1 MQSNR
6 LSFWRPSR
14 LPYIAV
20 SDLVPPPVVVMAT
33 TGTCSTQQGRRSK
46 SRACIRH
53 KQPLLRKS
61 DNRLQALIQTGMLLG
76 MKRMWLLQKA
86 CLPLPDWYE
95 RESLC
100 LTHSDG
106 VGSCLLNI
114 WLEINLT
121 TLEFFSKC
129 IIRSRHRK
137 YRIYHTGADY
147 GCMILPLTMTSV
159 TEERTAPCNQP
170 DYTIAKAFLAPGH

>member
-46 SRACIRH
+46 SHAYIRH

-61 DNRLQALIQTGMLLG
+61 DNRLQALIQAGMLLG

-100 LTHSDG
+100 LTRSDG

-114 WLEINLT
+114 WK
-121 TLEFFSKC
+121 S
-129 IIRSRHRK
+129 
-137 YRIYHTGADY
+137 
-147 GCMILPLTMTSV
+147 TSP
-159 TEERTAPCNQP
+159 PCNFSQSVLLEAVIENTGFTTREQIM
-170 DYTIAKAFLAPGH
+170 DAWFCL